1 MCCPHIL
8 GQFKGATGFF
18 CVQYSEAETYI
29 PRQNGPT
36 ENCFFYFTAAR
47 RISSQVR
54 MEKSPV
60 SRVQVSAIL
69 GREP

>member
-18 CVQYSEAETYI
+18 LRLISRGRHLYPAAKRSY
-29 PRQNGPT
+29 GKL
-36 ENCFFYFTAAR
+36 FFYFTAAR

-54 MEKSPV
+54 MEKNPV
-60 SRVQVSAIL
+60 SKVQVSAIL